1 MEGTVAEGQTRRVSR
16 KVWDRG
22 LAWSSLP
29 GVLSSAGEAP
39 SQQLSACWGGG
50 LAATFFGE
58 QMVFGEG
65 TKPVLGSYF
74 LLAVWCD
81 LIYAAAFLLGIA
93 N

>member
-1 MEGTVAEGQTRRVSR
+1 
-16 KVWDRG
+16 
-22 LAWSSLP
+22 
-29 GVLSSAGEAP
+29 
-39 SQQLSACWGGG
+39 
-50 LAATFFGE
+50 
-58 QMVFGEG
+58 MVFGEG